1 MMDSSGYVKLVGR
14 MWEAG
19 VVVACAS
26 ACSTPRG
33 HTATAHVLMRG
44 RAAGGL
50 WLCAPAD
57 AEKPENVDLLWDAR
71 VHGARDH
78 HEPGQLGRGQA
89 SPSAGA
95 LSHRQAPC
103 SLARSLAQPAMH
115 LHENHSQGHNASADL
130 WALGILVYE
139 LLSGRYERGAG
150 HRAPFRALRPC
161 AYENRP
167 PQRRRTP
174 FASSD
179 VMNTYNLILMGFG

>member
-1 MMDSSGYVKLVGR
+1 
-14 MWEAG
+14 
-19 VVVACAS
+19 
-26 ACSTPRG
+26 
-33 HTATAHVLMRG
+33 
-44 RAAGGL
+44 
-50 WLCAPAD
+50 
-57 AEKPENVDLLWDAR
+57 
-71 VHGARDH
+71 
-78 HEPGQLGRGQA
+78 
-89 SPSAGA
+89 
-95 LSHRQAPC
+95 
-103 SLARSLAQPAMH
+103 MH

-179 VMNTYNLILMGFG
+179 VMNTYNLILMGFGQHECDVRVEGDAKDLVLGLCR